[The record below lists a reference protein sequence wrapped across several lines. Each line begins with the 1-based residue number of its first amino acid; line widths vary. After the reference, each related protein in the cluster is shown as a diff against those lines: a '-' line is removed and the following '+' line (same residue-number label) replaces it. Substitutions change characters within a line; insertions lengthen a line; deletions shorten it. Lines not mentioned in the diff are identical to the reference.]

1 MKSYWSFFLR
11 DVPRNVTKDEPSNIV
26 IVLADQV
33 CFKNPQIWHKIMKKK
48 ALLNMPPKS
57 GTKNYTLKILI
68 SGFSQPFTQ
77 FFSKVFSIYYQ
88 VNHKMYCIMFGQ
100 KFKYLWMKNI
110 YFFEEKKIVI
120 ILLGIKSCTYSHVLN
135 NRCRTFIFSWGL

>member
-1 MKSYWSFFLR
+1 MAQNNGKKSFAEL
-11 DVPRNVTKDEPSNIV
+11 
-26 IVLADQV
+26 
-33 CFKNPQIWHKIMKKK
+33 
-48 ALLNMPPKS
+48 PKS

-100 KFKYLWMKNI
+100 KFKYL
-110 YFFEEKKIVI
+110 
-120 ILLGIKSCTYSHVLN
+120 
-135 NRCRTFIFSWGL
+135 